1 MRRLPIDPFTQA
13 LLVTIAL
20 ASLLPCRDGWAVAFD
35 RITDA
40 AIALLFFL
48 HGAKLSRAAVLHGMT
63 HWRLHASVFACT
75 FVLFPLFGLL
85 LRPLMGVLLT
95 PALTLGVLYVCT
107 LPSTVQ
113 SSIAFTSMAGGNV
126 PAAVVSASTSSLIG
140 TVLTPLLVGLTVVA
154 HNGGHG
160 FSWHAVES
168 ILTLL
173 LLPFAA
179 GHLLRPWIG
188 HWVDRHRPLL
198 RYTDQGTI
206 LLVVY
211 TAFSVAVVEGLWK
224 TTPPLALLATL
235 GVDAL
240 LLALVMLVTWFGS
253 GALKFAREDRITMFF
268 CGSKKSLAT
277 GVPMAK
283 ILFVALPGGP
293 GGIVLPLMIF
303 HQLQLMVCAMIAQ
316 RFGRGAPVADAG
328 TH

>member
-13 LLVTIAL
+13 LLLTLAL
-20 ASLLPCRDGWAVAFD
+20 ATLLPCRDGWAIAFD
-35 RITDA
+35 HVTDA

-48 HGAKLSRAAVLHGMT
+48 HGARLSRDAVLHGVT
-63 HWRLHASVFACT
+63 HWRLHAAVFACT
-75 FVLFPLFGLL
+75 FVLFPLLGLL
-85 LRPLMGVLLT
+85 LRPLMGVVLT
-95 PALTLGVLYVCT
+95 PALALGVLYVCT

-126 PAAVVSASTSSLIG
+126 PAAVVSASTSSLVG
-140 TVLTPLLVGLTVVA
+140 TVLTPLLVGLTMTT
-154 HNGGHG
+154 HGGGRG
-160 FSWHAVES
+160 FSWQAVED
-168 ILTLL
+168 ILVLL

-188 HWVDRHRPLL
+188 RWVDRRRSLL

-211 TAFSVAVVEGLWK
+211 TAFSAAVVEGLWR
-224 TTPPLALLATL
+224 TTPPRALLATL

-240 LLALVMLVTWFGS
+240 LLALAMLIAWFGS
-253 GALKFAREDRITMFF
+253 GALRFAREDRITMFF
-268 CGSKKSLAT
+268 CGSKKSLAA

-283 ILFVALPGGP
+283 ILFVALPGGL

-303 HQLQLMVCAMIAQ
+303 HQLQLMVCAVIAR
-316 RFGRGAPVADAG
+316 RFAGSRAHAPPG
-328 TH
+328 E

>member
-20 ASLLPCRDGWAVAFD
+20 ASLLPCRGLWATGFD
-35 RITDA
+35 RVTDA

-75 FVLFPLFGLL
+75 FVLFPLLGLL
-85 LRPLMGVLLT
+85 LRPLMGVVLT

-154 HNGGHG
+154 HNGSHA
-160 FSWHAVES
+160 FSWHAVQS

-188 HWVDRHRPLL
+188 GWVDRHRPLL

-211 TAFSVAVVEGLWK
+211 TAFSAAVVEGLWK

-240 LLALVMLVTWFGS
+240 LLALVMLASWFGS
-253 GALKFAREDRITMFF
+253 GWLGFARADRITMFF

-283 ILFVALPGGP
+283 ILFVALPGGL

-303 HQLQLMVCAMIAQ
+303 HQLQLMVCAVIAR
-316 RFGRGAPVADAG
+316 RFAEGADAASG
-328 TH
+328 